1 MIYFVFSMRLTSLNK
16 DNNNH
21 YHNHLCSS
29 RDHFKLMFILT
40 YSIVDNYKDAITLQ
54 RQYET
59 GCNTSE
65 LQSDA
70 DQEGELPDK
79 RPRRAV

>member
-1 MIYFVFSMRLTSLNK
+1 
-16 DNNNH
+16 
-21 YHNHLCSS
+21 
-29 RDHFKLMFILT
+29 MFILT